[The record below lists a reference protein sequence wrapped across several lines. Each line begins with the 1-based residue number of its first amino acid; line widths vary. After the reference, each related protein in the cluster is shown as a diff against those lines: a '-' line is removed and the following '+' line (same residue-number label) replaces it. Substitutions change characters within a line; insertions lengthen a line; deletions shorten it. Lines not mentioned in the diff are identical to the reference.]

1 MGIYIKIIK
10 YKQDNSTLYY
20 SVLTDTN
27 IPLYYIV
34 LDAERKIISFYINND
49 FNKELAIFDVNK
61 KQFTYYD
68 PKFESLINMRVI
80 SRATESIEKNY
91 FPDDISWCS

>member
-10 YKQDNSTLYY
+10 YKEANPNIYY
-20 SVLTDTN
+20 SALLNN
-27 IPLYYIV
+27 ILYYIE
-34 LDAERKIISFYINND
+34 LNNDKKIIAFYND
-49 FNKELAIFDVNK
+49 NEFCEEFAIFDVNK

-80 SRATESIEKNY
+80 SRATEAIEKNY
-91 FPDDISWCS
+91 FPNDISWCS